1 MWLELSMHFNRLAS
15 SSIHGTEKNKDV
27 SFVPD
32 VSKLLPFLVVIKYA
46 TDKYSSAASLHC
58 YYTIRSNSIAS
69 GVWNVMA
76 KLYLHE
82 RKSNDNSSA

>member
-1 MWLELSMHFNRLAS
+1 MALKKR
-15 SSIHGTEKNKDV
+15 NKDV

-32 VSKLLPFLVVIKYA
+32 VSKLLPFLTVLKYA

-69 GVWNVMA
+69 GVSNVMA
-76 KLYLHE
+76 KSYLHE
-82 RKSNDNSSA
+82 RKSNDNSSAQ

>member
-1 MWLELSMHFNRLAS
+1 MALKKR
-15 SSIHGTEKNKDV
+15 NKEV

-32 VSKLLPFLVVIKYA
+32 VSKLLPFLIVIKYV
-46 TDKYSSAASLHC
+46 TVKYSSAASLHC
-58 YYTIRSNSIAS
+58 YYTIRSNNIAS
-69 GVWNVMA
+69 GVSNVMA